1 MNIISISKNGEQS
14 THNILRKDLAKE
26 LKIHLRD
33 LRPVF
38 VMKQVATIMT
48 REQTIIL
55 NFGEIK
61 LVLTAD
67 MVFVFNL
74 QEKNIK
80 KHFIPNLKKSIQ
92 EKNDQNNLFEFRV
105 LEFSLNYK
113 AKKSLNK
120 FKNIEKVAQ
129 ALLNKIQENFTEENL
144 WDLLRL
150 KKKISRFK
158 INIEENE
165 SAVLE
170 VLEDD
175 DELLELYLSAV
186 KQNETDEVESILE
199 SYLEQIEDINHKLL
213 RLDEDI
219 DDTQEIIT
227 LKLNTRRNSIIRF
240 DLMATI
246 ITGILALLALITG
259 IFGMNIKNKLEDS
272 HQVFLFINIGLF
284 ILFIVLSFGFWL
296 LLRKRRII

>member
-1 MNIISISKNGEQS
+1 MNIITISKNGIAKS
-14 THNILRKDLAKE
+14 HNILRKDLAQE
-26 LKIHLRD
+26 LGVHLRD

-48 REQTIIL
+48 RQHVIIL

-61 LVLTAD
+61 MIVTAEI
-67 MVFVFNL
+67 VFISNVN
-74 QEKNIK
+74 EKNIK
-80 KHFIPNLKKSIQ
+80 KYFIPNLQQIIKDSDNKT
-92 EKNDQNNLFEFRV
+92 EMFEFLV
-105 LEFSLNYK
+105 LEFALNYK
-113 AKKSLNK
+113 TKKSLNK
-120 FKNIEKVAQ
+120 FQNIEKTIQ
-129 ALLNKIQENFTEENL
+129 KLLNKIQENFTEESL
-144 WDLLRL
+144 WELLRL

-170 VLEDD
+170 VLEDEE
-175 DELLELYLSAV
+175 ELSELYLSV
-186 KQNETDEVESILE
+186 KQKETDEVESILE

-213 RLDEDI
+213 RLEEDI

-240 DLMATI
+240 DLIATI

-259 IFGMNIKNKLEDS
+259 IFGMNITNKMETS
-272 HQVFLFINIGLF
+272 HKAFITINLGLL
-284 ILFIVLSFGFWL
+284 ILFLGMFFVFWRVLKK
-296 LLRKRRII
+296 RKII